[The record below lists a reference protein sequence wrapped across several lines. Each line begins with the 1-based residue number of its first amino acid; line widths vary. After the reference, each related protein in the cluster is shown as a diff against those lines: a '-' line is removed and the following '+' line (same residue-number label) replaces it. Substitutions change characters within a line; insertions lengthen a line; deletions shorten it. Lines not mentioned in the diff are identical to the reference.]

1 MAKRERQPGD
11 PLRKKVIVEV
21 DGVEQRWVVQTSYH
35 DGQFRFSIK
44 LGEVEFPLP
53 PKVFDQLQ
61 SQRDKIRGELELER
75 TQPQRDALRR
85 EILQSMGWKPQRPA

>member
-44 LGEVEFPLP
+44 LGEVEFPSP
-53 PKVFDQLQ
+53 PNVFEQFQ

-75 TQPQRDALRR
+75 TQPQRDALTR